1 MLHTVNKSPFE
12 SSSLKTC
19 LSLARSGSDVLL
31 IEDGVYG
38 ALAGAEFLTSH
49 HATTDISA
57 SINLRLMK
65 TCLSLVT
72 EALEA
77 VRVYALE
84 PDLKARGLSGD
95 RLIPGIEVVGYDGFV
110 DLACTNDKIQ
120 NWL

>member
-19 LSLARSGSDVLL
+19 LSLVRSGTDVLL

-38 ALAGAEFLTSH
+38 ALAGSTHSP
-49 HATTDISA
+49 
-57 SINLRLMK
+57 
-65 TCLSLVT
+65 LVT

-95 RLIPGIEVVGYDGFV
+95 RLLPGIEVVGYDGFV
-110 DLACTNDKIQ
+110 DLACANDKIQ

>member
-19 LSLARSGSDVLL
+19 LSLAKNGSDVLL

-38 ALAGAEFLTSH
+38 ALTG
-49 HATTDISA
+49 SA
-57 SINLRLMK
+57 H
-65 TCLSLVT
+65 TPLVT
-72 EALEA
+72 EALGD

-110 DLACTNDKIQ
+110 ELACANDKIQ

>member
-19 LSLARSGSDVLL
+19 LSLARNGSGVLL

-38 ALAGAEFLTSH
+38 ALAASV
-49 HATTDISA
+49 HAP
-57 SINLRLMK
+57 
-65 TCLSLVT
+65 LVT

-77 VRVYALE
+77 MRVYALE

-110 DLACTNDKIQ
+110 DLACANDKIQ

>member
-19 LSLARSGSDVLL
+19 LSLAKNGSDVLL

-38 ALAGAEFLTSH
+38 ALTGSA
-49 HATTDISA
+49 HAP
-57 SINLRLMK
+57 
-65 TCLSLVT
+65 LVT
-72 EALEA
+72 EALGD

-110 DLACTNDKIQ
+110 DLACANDKIQ

>member
-19 LSLARSGSDVLL
+19 LSLAKNGSDVLL

-38 ALAGAEFLTSH
+38 ALTG
-49 HATTDISA
+49 SA
-57 SINLRLMK
+57 YAP
-65 TCLSLVT
+65 LVT
-72 EALEA
+72 EALGD

-110 DLACTNDKIQ
+110 ELACANDKIQ

>member
-38 ALAGAEFLTSH
+38 ALAG
-49 HATTDISA
+49 SA
-57 SINLRLMK
+57 HVRL
-65 TCLSLVT
+65 VA

-77 VRVYALE
+77 VRLYALE

-95 RLIPGIEVVGYDGFV
+95 RLMPGIEVVGYDGFV
-110 DLACTNDKIQ
+110 DLACANDKIQ

>member
-19 LSLARSGSDVLL
+19 LSFAKSGSDVLL

-38 ALAGAEFLTSH
+38 GLSGSAYTSWV
-49 HATTDISA
+49 A
-57 SINLRLMK
+57 
-65 TCLSLVT
+65 
-72 EALEA
+72 EALGD

-95 RLIPGIEVVGYDGFV
+95 RLIPGIEAVGYDGFV
-110 DLACTNDKIQ
+110 ELACANDKIQ

>member
-19 LSLARSGSDVLL
+19 LSLARNGSDVLL

-38 ALAGAEFLTSH
+38 ALAASV
-49 HATTDISA
+49 HAP
-57 SINLRLMK
+57 
-65 TCLSLVT
+65 LVT

-77 VRVYALE
+77 MCVYALE

-110 DLACTNDKIQ
+110 DLACANDKIQ

>member
-19 LSLARSGSDVLL
+19 LSLARNGSGVLL

-38 ALAGAEFLTSH
+38 ALAASV
-49 HATTDISA
+49 HAP
-57 SINLRLMK
+57 
-65 TCLSLVT
+65 LVT

-77 VRVYALE
+77 VRLYALE

-110 DLACTNDKIQ
+110 DLACANDKIQ